1 MDKQTIAFKLL
12 FCLHFYTLTQQDN
25 LEPFTSFISQQNG
38 LGKNFSSVCFT
49 ILTNFYLLPPTH
61 DLFDPIHQVLRT
73 KSVHN
78 YSENKT
84 H

>member
-38 LGKNFSSVCFT
+38 LGKKLLFSLFHNS
-49 ILTNFYLLPPTH
+49 NQLLFATPHT
-61 DLFDPIHQVLRT
+61 
-73 KSVHN
+73 
-78 YSENKT
+78 
-84 H
+84 